1 MIKKSWMWLGILVI
15 GGVLLGVVFKI
26 LPKVRNNKAY
36 ATGVA
41 HILKPEKRTD
51 EGKVFYFFSY
61 QYEASESTAV
71 NDLGVPIKGPIVQ
84 STLSQ
89 RKPKYPQNV
98 RIQYMK
104 EEPIVFEVLEPLSF
118 ENE

>member
-15 GGVLLGVVFKI
+15 GGVLLGVLFKI
-26 LPKVRNNKAY
+26 LPKVHNNKAY
-36 ATGVA
+36 AMGVA
-41 HILKPEKRTD
+41 QILKPE
-51 EGKVFYFFSY
+51 ENVEGGKVFYFYSY

-71 NDLGVPIKGPIVQ
+71 NDLGAPIKGPIIQ

-104 EEPIVFEVLEPLSF
+104 EEPTIFEILEPLSF
-118 ENE
+118 EDE